1 MSVTVRAPEDDS
13 ERAAAFAV
21 RHTVFVLEQGVPVEE
36 ELDDRDETADHLI
49 AITDEGTV
57 VGTCRILRDDEAT
70 ARIGRMAVLAE
81 HVPQYGREGAVTAQ
95 EFYRRSGFVAH
106 GDVFLD
112 AGIEHIAMTKQL
124 A

>member
-70 ARIGRMAVLAE
+70 ARIGRMAVLADHRGQGYAQLLVALAE
-81 HVPQYGREGAVTAQ
+81 AQAITAGA
-95 EFYRRSGFVAH
+95 
-106 GDVFLD
+106 D
-112 AGIEHIAMTKQL
+112 ASSWMPS
-124 A
+124 